1 MNAQCLSVQC
11 IYCQQIRAKNTSRQR
26 AHLLECNAYLD
37 AMKDVNPDNS
47 IIREAANHVN
57 GTPTPSKTPGARSF
71 QIPQAPSIQVPKPGL
86 ERDFRMSVRVNPKI
100 SVGPSIWG
108 QRNWVTFI
116 DGHWNGRWGKGTVV
130 VSLLLTPDSA
140 PCADAIDHSL
150 VAKTRNSSPRTSQPT
165 WKRLT
170 SSRPPTCPQHTS
182 QSKQMAGGRDRGKFW
197 RNSLTQNK
205 QTTWIHVHTCSGC
218 TYIWRPGMRGIYMS
232 IPGCGLVVA

>member
-47 IIREAANHVN
+47 IIREAATHVN
-57 GTPTPSKTPGARSF
+57 GTPTPSKVPGARSF
-71 QIPQAPSIQVPKPGL
+71 QVPQAPSIQVPKPGL

-108 QRNWVTFI
+108 QRDWVTFI

-130 VSLLLTPDSA
+130 VRHLPVTPSS

-150 VAKTRNSSPRTSQPT
+150 VGKTRSLSRRISPPI
-165 WKRLT
+165 WKPLT
-170 SSRPPTCPQHTS
+170 SYKHPICPQHTLPS
-182 QSKQMAGGRDRGKFW
+182 RPMAGGRVRGKSL
-197 RNSLTQNK
+197 RNCLTQSR
-205 QTTWIHVHTCSGC
+205 QILWTHVHTYFDC
-218 TYIWRPGMRGIYMS
+218 IYD
-232 IPGCGLVVA
+232 

>member
-1 MNAQCLSVQC
+1 MGRTSDKDVQAAFVEFRAKEDDKVRIAVIDLLCWAHRNAQCLSVQC

-100 SVGPSIWG
+100 SVGPTIWG

-130 VSLLLTPDSA
+130 VSL
-140 PCADAIDHSL
+140 
-150 VAKTRNSSPRTSQPT
+150 
-165 WKRLT
+165 
-170 SSRPPTCPQHTS
+170 PPTPPLR
-182 QSKQMAGGRDRGKFW
+182 AVY
-197 RNSLTQNK
+197 L
-205 QTTWIHVHTCSGC
+205 
-218 TYIWRPGMRGIYMS
+218 
-232 IPGCGLVVA
+232 

>member
-1 MNAQCLSVQC
+1 MGRTSDKDVQAAFVEFRAKEDDKVGRMVSELDARLTIDVQCLSVQC

-47 IIREAANHVN
+47 IIREAATHVN
-57 GTPTPSKTPGARSF
+57 GTPTPSKVPGARSF

-130 VSLLLTPDSA
+130 VSCFPAPSSS
-140 PCADAIDHSL
+140 PCADTD
-150 VAKTRNSSPRTSQPT
+150 
-165 WKRLT
+165 
-170 SSRPPTCPQHTS
+170 
-182 QSKQMAGGRDRGKFW
+182 
-197 RNSLTQNK
+197 
-205 QTTWIHVHTCSGC
+205 
-218 TYIWRPGMRGIYMS
+218 
-232 IPGCGLVVA
+232 